1 MSDRARPSAPGPGL
15 PVGPGDRPRTSA
27 GLPWPRITVV
37 TPCYQAGRQS
47 PFAVY
52 LPQIDAA
59 IATYTAGGTTD
70 ALIAEHAN
78 R

>member
-1 MSDRARPSAPGPGL
+1 
-15 PVGPGDRPRTSA
+15 
-27 GLPWPRITVV
+27 VV